1 MSQQK
6 SFIRILFLMFLDKID
21 FDFMWVILSLAINL
35 FRLLLVFGFYRM
47 EGRLIDQKLLLCFQK
62 QIVFQNK
69 TQEI

>member
-6 SFIRILFLMFLDKID
+6 SFIQILFLMFLDKID